1 MAREPKRLT
10 KAMLD
15 GLRRKA
21 QADPGFTAFV
31 ADAGQ
36 PGLYAWARRGRVRFV
51 FAYRPAGG
59 GRRRRI
65 SIDDYG
71 AIDLTTAR
79 KVARQHRNLVAEGKD
94 PELEGREE
102 ARRAMTVGEALDLYL
117 EDFRQRAESGAMRG
131 RRSSYEEAKRL
142 LDKRVRPALGSLRLR
157 AVSVDQVQRLH
168 RSMKETPSAANRA
181 VSALSAVYG
190 FADQR
195 QLVPAHF
202 NPCRHVAAFAEKGE
216 RRALTADELA
226 ALGQAMREADKA
238 GTVHPSA
245 LLALRL
251 FALTG
256 LRRSELLGH
265 ESKKRRGKLEG
276 LRWGDVDLE
285 AGTLRLRQSKTGAQ
299 TRVIGQ
305 AAIELLREV
314 KPHDVTDEEP
324 VCPGTQTGRPFIGID
339 RPRIRLFEAAEL
351 HGLTGVDLH
360 SLRHTFASTGAHVH
374 SGHYAA
380 FVAPLLGHG
389 YQKRS
394 ITERYIHQN
403 PEALRP
409 AADAIS
415 QTIAALLGL
424 GQSGRVVAFPRS

>member
-1 MAREPKRLT
+1 
-10 KAMLD
+10 
-15 GLRRKA
+15 
-21 QADPGFTAFV
+21 
-31 ADAGQ
+31 
-36 PGLYAWARRGRVRFV
+36 
-51 FAYRPAGG
+51 
-59 GRRRRI
+59 
-65 SIDDYG
+65 
-71 AIDLTTAR
+71 
-79 KVARQHRNLVAEGKD
+79 
-94 PELEGREE
+94 
-102 ARRAMTVGEALDLYL
+102 MTVGEALDLYL
-117 EDFRQRAESGAMRG
+117 EDFRQRAESGAKRG

-168 RSMKETPSAANRA
+168 RSMKDTPSAANRA
-181 VSALSAVYG
+181 ISALSAVYG

-202 NPCRHVAAFAEKGE
+202 NPCRHVAAFQEKGE
-216 RRALTADELA
+216 RRALTSDELV
-226 ALGQAMREADKA
+226 ALGAAMREAEED
-238 GTVHPSA
+238 GTIHTSA

-276 LRWGDVDLE
+276 IRWGDVNLE
-285 AGTLRLRQSKTGAQ
+285 AGTIRLRQSKTGTQ

-305 AAIELLREV
+305 AVIELLREV
-314 KPHDVTDEEP
+314 KPRAATDEDP
-324 VCPGTQTGRPFIGID
+324 VCPGTQPSQPFVGID
-339 RPRIRLFEAAEL
+339 RPRIRLFQAAEL
-351 HGLTGVDLH
+351 HGLPGVDLH

-374 SGHYAA
+374 SGRYAA

-394 ITERYIHQN
+394 VTERYIHQN

-409 AADAIS
+409 AADVIAG
-415 QTIAALLGL
+415 TIAKTLGL
-424 GQSGRVVAFPRS
+424 ADLARVVAFTARTST